1 MSKVRE
7 NRLRRMADRRGLR
20 LMKSRR
26 RDPNAIDHG
35 LYALIDLDSNRL
47 INSDNVNSIYAL
59 TLDDV
64 GVWLEE
70 D

>member
-1 MSKVRE
+1 MLEAARE
-7 NRLRRMADRRGLR
+7 QKARRNADRQGLR

-26 RDPNAIDHG
+26 RDPSACDYG
-35 LYALIDLDSNRL
+35 LYALVDVNTGGLVHP
-47 INSDNVNSIYAL
+47 DNVNSIYAL

-64 GVWLEE
+64 DTWLG